1 MKVVIIALVICS
13 SLAQAKLLRL
23 TPLSEQSKY
32 VGCIHY
38 SGRQSPSC
46 GGCYRRRRNS
56 DVCGSLQPESDP
68 CDIYTK
74 DGLGRDICSHCKPG
88 YTLDRT
94 AKIGQRCT
102 KKTTIQS
109 CVAAE
114 LVGGYQPT
122 CAACSGDSYVRKY
135 HTQTVVY
142 ECSPPAGEPAE
153 QCEWGGEQMKDGAR
167 CYRCKEGYTVDV
179 ATAQ

>member
-102 KKTTIQS
+102 KKPLSNHASPLNSLEATN
-109 CVAAE
+109 
-114 LVGGYQPT
+114 
-122 CAACSGDSYVRKY
+122 
-135 HTQTVVY
+135 
-142 ECSPPAGEPAE
+142 PPALPAQETPTSESTIPRPSCTNAPHLPESPLSSASGEE
-153 QCEWGGEQMKDGAR
+153 SR
-167 CYRCKEGYTVDV
+167 
-179 ATAQ
+179 